1 MKILFIAPRLPWPLD
16 TGGRLR
22 TFNLFKQL
30 SGFAEMQMVSY
41 SFESRDEEWKKEI
54 EKLGVKVTLVPARE
68 STFLERAW
76 NIAFKTLPHSIVK
89 YYTPSMKK
97 VLEKLSKSEH
107 FDAVHID
114 HIHMAHYNEC
124 FKGIPC
130 FLDAHNVEYK
140 IWERCGEVEPMLVK
154 RMLYFQQSSKMKT
167 YEAKKTKEFKGVFT
181 CSADDKRI
189 LSDLTSGEV
198 PIHVIPNGVDTEFN
212 SPDPAQDAN
221 EEEAIVFTGSM
232 NWLPN
237 EDAITFFC
245 GKVLPL
251 IWEKK
256 GSVKF
261 YVVGKH
267 PSAVIRELAQRDPRV
282 IITGRV
288 DDVRPYIWRSRV
300 SIVPL
305 RIGGGTRLKILEAM
319 ALSKAIVSTSIG
331 AEGIEYTDGKNIL
344 IGDSPRDF
352 ADKVLLVL
360 NDKQRSREIG
370 VDARQFVCGKYDW
383 NIIGQKLKTIYEEP
397 TPCSATIK

>member
-1 MKILFIAPRLPWPLD
+1 MNILFIVPRLPWPLD

-30 SGFAEMQMVSY
+30 SKIAKMHMVSF

-54 EKLGVKVTLVPARE
+54 EKLGVRVTLVPAQE
-68 STFLERAW
+68 STFFQRAW
-76 NIAFKTLPHSIVK
+76 NIAFRTLPHSIIK
-89 YYTPSMKK
+89 YNMPLMKAT
-97 VLEKLSKSEH
+97 LENLSKTEH
-107 FDAVHID
+107 FDVVHID

-140 IWERCGEVEPMLVK
+140 IWERCGEVEPMVIKKL
-154 RMLYFQQSSKMKT
+154 LFGQQSSKMRT

-181 CSADDKRI
+181 CSSDDQKI
-189 LSDLTSGEV
+189 LSDITFGGV
-198 PIHVIPNGVDTEFN
+198 PIYVIPNGVDTDFN
-212 SPDPAQDAN
+212 SPDPDQGK
-221 EEEAIVFTGSM
+221 EEEAIVFTGAM
-232 NWLPN
+232 DWLPN

-245 GKVLPL
+245 SQILPL
-251 IWEKK
+251 IWQKK

-261 YVVGKH
+261 YAVGKN
-267 PSAVIRELAQRDPRV
+267 PSPIIKDLAQRDPRV

-288 DDVRPYIWRSRV
+288 DDVRPYIRRSRV

-319 ALSKAIVSTSIG
+319 ALSKTIVSTSIG

-344 IGDSPRDF
+344 IGDSPQDF

-360 NDKQRSREIG
+360 NDPQKSREIG
-370 VDARQFVCGKYDW
+370 IEARKFVCGKYDW
-383 NIIGQKLKTIYEEP
+383 NIIGQKLKTIYEE
-397 TPCSATIK
+397 SIHVQQK

>member
-1 MKILFIAPRLPWPLD
+1 MNVLFLAPRLPWPLD

-30 SGFAEMQMVSY
+30 SKIARMHMVSF

-54 EKLGVKVTLVPARE
+54 EKLGVRVTLVPAQE
-68 STFLERAW
+68 SSSFQRAW
-76 NIAFKTLPHSIVK
+76 NIAFKPLPHSIVK
-89 YYTPSMKK
+89 YQIPVMKQT
-97 VLEKLSKSEH
+97 LEDLTKSEH
-107 FDAVHID
+107 FDAIHID
-114 HIHMAHYNEC
+114 HIHMAYYNDC

-140 IWERCGEVEPMLVK
+140 IWERCGEVEPMLIK
-154 RMLYFQQSSKMKT
+154 KLLYYQQSSKMKI
-167 YEAKKTKEFKGVFT
+167 YEAIKTKEFKGVFT
-181 CSADDKRI
+181 CSADDKKI
-189 LSDLTSGEV
+189 LSEITPGDV
-198 PIHVIPNGVDTEFN
+198 PIYVIPNGVDTEFN
-212 SPDPAQDAN
+212 SPDPAQGSN

-245 GKVLPL
+245 SQILPL
-251 IWEKK
+251 IWQKK
-256 GSVKF
+256 ESVKF

-267 PSAVIRELAQRDPRV
+267 PSPMIKDLARRDPRV

-288 DDVRPYIWRSRV
+288 DDVRPYIRRARV

-319 ALSKAIVSTSIG
+319 ALSQAIVSTSIG

-344 IGDSPRDF
+344 VGDSPRDF
-352 ADKVLLVL
+352 ADKVLALL
-360 NDKQRSREIG
+360 NDPQKSKKIG
-370 VDARQFVCGKYDW
+370 MEGRKFVCEKYDW
-383 NIIGQKLKTIYEEP
+383 NIIGQKLKTIYEG
-397 TPCSATIK
+397 SIHA